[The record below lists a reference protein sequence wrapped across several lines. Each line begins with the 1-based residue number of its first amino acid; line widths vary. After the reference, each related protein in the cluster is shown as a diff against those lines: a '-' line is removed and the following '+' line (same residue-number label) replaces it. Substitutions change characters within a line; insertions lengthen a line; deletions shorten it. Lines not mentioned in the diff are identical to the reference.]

1 MTFGEQLRQE
11 IKCPHGKNTIPTS
24 LDMHILNYKE
34 LSVFGL
40 ERRTNNDC
48 ESYHAN
54 FNFLVEKAHPGAYD
68 FAQFCNQMFFNQQME
83 FERLQANPHI
93 PVVRERRGDLE
104 YRNARL
110 KELERMLINGQIN
123 AMEFIDKNSHSVD
136 GVIDRILEDDVSDD
150 ENDFIH
156 EDQDIIRPNNAINN
170 QDSCL
175 SCNQPITGDKF
186 FLECGQQPFCNDCS
200 ERIVLEN
207 ICNICNRNVSLRLP
221 IRQ

>member
-1 MTFGEQLRQE
+1 
-11 IKCPHGKNTIPTS
+11 
-24 LDMHILNYKE
+24 
-34 LSVFGL
+34 
-40 ERRTNNDC
+40 
-48 ESYHAN
+48 
-54 FNFLVEKAHPGAYD
+54 
-68 FAQFCNQMFFNQQME
+68 ME
-83 FERLQANPHI
+83 FERLQANPDI

-175 SCNQPITGDKF
+175 SCNQLITGDKF
-186 FLECGQQPFCNDCS
+186 FLECGH
-200 ERIVLEN
+200 
-207 ICNICNRNVSLRLP
+207 
-221 IRQ
+221 